1 MKKNQYEKVKRE
13 VFGIPSWTRFSE
25 KKPLSHQVIHL
36 KISRPN
42 DRNIIFK
49 EVVLEKK
56 GFREVKNGHLVP
68 YKRLETLGFKMLEWK
83 PVRKETKDV

>member
-1 MKKNQYEKVKRE
+1 MKKLNEKCLDSPHGL
-13 VFGIPSWTRFSE
+13 VFLK